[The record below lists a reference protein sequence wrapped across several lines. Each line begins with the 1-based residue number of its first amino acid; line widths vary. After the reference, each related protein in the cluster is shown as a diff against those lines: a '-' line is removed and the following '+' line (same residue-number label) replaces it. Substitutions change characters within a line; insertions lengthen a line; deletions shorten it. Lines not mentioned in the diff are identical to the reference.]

1 MTYIIFSLLTV
12 LFFTFSVPAFA
23 QEKTQHPI
31 RFGLQVA
38 PQQTT
43 IEELKEVWQ
52 EAEALGFDSVW
63 TNDHLLPS
71 VGPSDE
77 GNLESWTLLAA
88 MATVTKRVQIGAL
101 VTSNTFRHPAILAKM
116 ATTID
121 HLSNGR
127 LVLGIGAGWFEREHQ
142 AYGVAFPALKDRTK
156 ALGEAL
162 EVMTKLW
169 SSTSPVSF
177 KGQYYTLVD
186 APFMPKP
193 IQKPYPPIM
202 IGGIGEKRI
211 LPLVAR
217 YAQMWNIPN
226 LEPDKIAEK
235 NKILEKACEKI
246 GRNCAE
252 IERSYLTPL
261 YIKAD
266 PASAQSLLETLAD
279 LRKITVE
286 EARRSMLIGDPAEIR
301 KQLQTYIDAGVTH
314 FIINLRRP
322 GLYDREGVRL
332 FAKEVIP
339 AFRKKSTK

>member
-1 MTYIIFSLLTV
+1 MRRVILSLLTIV
-12 LFFTFSVPAFA
+12 LLTVSPSAFA
-23 QEKTQHPI
+23 QDDTPPI

-43 IEELKEVWQ
+43 VEELKEVWK
-52 EAEALGFDSVW
+52 EAEALGFDTLW

-71 VGPSDE
+71 VGPSNE
-77 GNLESWTLLAA
+77 SNLESWSLLAA
-88 MATVTKRVQIGAL
+88 MATVTSRVKIGAL
-101 VTSNTFRHPAILAKM
+101 VTSNTFRHPAVLAKM

-127 LVLGIGAGWFEREHQ
+127 FILGIGSGWFEREHQ
-142 AYGVAFPALKDRTK
+142 AYGVAFPSVKDRSK

-162 EVMTKLW
+162 EVITKLW
-169 SSTSPVSF
+169 SSDSPVSF

-193 IQKPYPPIM
+193 VQKPYPPIM
-202 IGGIGEKRI
+202 IGGIGEKRT

-217 YAQMWNIPN
+217 YAHMWNIGN
-226 LEPDKIAEK
+226 LEPQKIAEK
-235 NKILEKACEKI
+235 NKVLEQACQKV

-266 PASAQSLLETLAD
+266 PAAAQSLLETLAK
-279 LRKITVE
+279 LRKITVD
-286 EARRSMLIGDPAEIR
+286 EARKSVLVGDSAAIR
-301 KQLQTYIDAGVTH
+301 QQLQAYVDVGITH

-332 FAKEVIP
+332 FAKEVMS
-339 AFRKKSTK
+339 AFRKQRMQ